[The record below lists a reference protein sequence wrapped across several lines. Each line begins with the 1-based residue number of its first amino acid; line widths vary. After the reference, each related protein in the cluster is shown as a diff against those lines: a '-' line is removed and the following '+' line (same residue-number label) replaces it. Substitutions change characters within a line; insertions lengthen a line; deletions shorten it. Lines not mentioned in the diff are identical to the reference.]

1 MILVGVILE
10 TEWCSLT
17 FWKHKINEN
26 INMNMCHKKSL
37 KIPNGYSEAVNG
49 RTNNAMGKR
58 KG

>member
-1 MILVGVILE
+1 
-10 TEWCSLT
+10 
-17 FWKHKINEN
+17 
-26 INMNMCHKKSL
+26 MNMCHKKSL